1 VTVPRGLSITGET
14 IVLPSIAVRDAR
26 PEDAGVLV
34 ALWEEMSFGTGHS
47 RFLGKPS
54 AATARVAIERLA
66 TEPSARLMVGELNGE
81 VCALAYLRR
90 TPLSPLHDED
100 AVTVEYLHVSLE
112 ARRHGLGKALIAEAA
127 AWADEK
133 DSQHVAVLASANE
146 REANRFLA
154 RLGLSQFGVV
164 RLANAHT
171 VRRRL
176 AAEQSANLLG
186 VLATRRTTLARRAAL
201 MRGTRTP
208 FTQAPVTLPAA
219 PESAGK

>member
-1 VTVPRGLSITGET
+1 
-14 IVLPSIAVRDAR
+14 VLPAIAVRDAR

-34 ALWEEMSFGTGHS
+34 ALWQEMYSGTGHS
-47 RFLGKPS
+47 RFLAAPS
-54 AATARVAIERLA
+54 AAGARVAIERLA
-66 TEPSARLMVGELNGE
+66 AEPSARLVVGELNGE
-81 VCALAYLRR
+81 VSALAYLRR

-100 AVTVEYLHVSLE
+100 TVMVEYLHVSSD

-133 DSQHVAVLASANE
+133 DSQHVAAMATANE

-154 RLGLSQFGVV
+154 RLGLSQFAVI
-164 RLANAHT
+164 RLASTHT

-176 AAEQSANLLG
+176 AAEQTPNVLG

-201 MRGTRTP
+201 MRGARRP
-208 FTQAPVTLPAA
+208 FTVPAA